1 MKIVREDLRHGAI
14 EVRVECEDDLWV
26 LKSLIAKDDIVIAK
40 TLRDVKIDGEGKRRL
55 PMVLAVRV
63 KDVYFQPFS
72 GRLRVHGRVVEGPE
86 GYGLKGSYH
95 TLNVD
100 VGTELTI
107 VKPKWTQEQIGRLKK
122 ASARRVKVLLAA
134 FDFDEIAVA
143 ILLEQG
149 VKYVAERS
157 LPGLRDE
164 GPSVEELAAD
174 VSEIIASAAEREKPD
189 VILVASPAFLKDYV
203 AEVLRKRLGKP
214 VYTDSVS
221 CGGRSGVSELIRR
234 DTFKNMLQTHNVLVA
249 EGIFEEFMRLLSTG
263 SSRVAYG
270 LNIIDALADSG
281 AILKLLVNEDM
292 LYGDLQERVN
302 EIMEKVESK
311 GGEVRIVPEE
321 TPAFNKVKAFGGM
334 IAILRYPVDTSG
346 IAEKSG
352 GAVD

>member
-26 LKSLIAKDDIVIAK
+26 LKGIIAKDDVVIAK

-63 KDVYFQPFS
+63 QDVYFQPFS

-95 TLNVD
+95 TLSVD
-100 VGTELTI
+100 VGSELTI
-107 VKPKWTQEQIGRLKK
+107 VKPKWTQEQISRLKK
-122 ASARRVKVLLAA
+122 ASARRVRVLLAA

-143 ILLEQG
+143 VILEQG

-174 VSEIIASAAEREKPD
+174 ISGIIISTAEREKPD
-189 VILVASPAFLKDYV
+189 MILVASPAFLKDYV
-203 AEVLRKRLGKP
+203 ADILRKRLGKP
-214 VYTDSVS
+214 VHTDSVS
-221 CGGRSGVSELIRR
+221 SGGRSGVSELIRR
-234 DTFKNMLQTHNVLVA
+234 DTFKSMLQTHNVLVA
-249 EGIFEEFMRLLSTG
+249 EGTFEEFMRLLSTG
-263 SSRVAYG
+263 SGRVAYG
-270 LNIIDALADSG
+270 LDLIDTLADSG
-281 AILKLLVNEDM
+281 AILKLLVNENM
-292 LYGDLQERVN
+292 LYGELQERVN

-334 IAILRYPVDTSG
+334 VAILRYSVDTSG
-346 IAEKSG
+346 LTGTTGDEAE
-352 GAVD
+352 